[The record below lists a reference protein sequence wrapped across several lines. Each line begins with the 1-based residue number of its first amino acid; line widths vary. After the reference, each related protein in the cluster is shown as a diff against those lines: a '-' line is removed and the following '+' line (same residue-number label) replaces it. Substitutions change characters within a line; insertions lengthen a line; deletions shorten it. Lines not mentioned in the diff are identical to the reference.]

1 MMNNVDDDDDDV
13 LKLESL
19 DYCVVCRNV
28 TDSDW
33 QRELAVKTISTL
45 SRADAR

>member
-1 MMNNVDDDDDDV
+1 VFLFIKMMNNVDDDDDDDDV

-28 TDSDW
+28 TDRD
-33 QRELAVKTISTL
+33 
-45 SRADAR
+45 